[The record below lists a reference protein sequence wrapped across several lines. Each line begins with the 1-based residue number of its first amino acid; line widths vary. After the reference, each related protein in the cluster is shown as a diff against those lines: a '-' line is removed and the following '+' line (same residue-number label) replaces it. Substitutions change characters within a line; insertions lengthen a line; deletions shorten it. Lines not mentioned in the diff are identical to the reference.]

1 METVTIGQGGGRKL
15 TDNQKVE
22 IAIQKE
28 IRPTPTS
35 TNLNIAH
42 QFGVSKDLVNRIS
55 KDKLNEQQK
64 ALFEKRMRNLKYD
77 ALELTTN
84 AIAKANEL
92 VERAENASHLG
103 GVVAAMGK
111 ANEIY
116 RLETNQSTSNV
127 QVLDVAQIIN
137 KSLQTAAKL
146 HRADPSEPLPNR
158 AAIVENYAQ
167 LCARNGVEPDESLID
182 FSVIETVDNP

>member
-1 METVTIGQGGGRKL
+1 METASFEKLSKVRKL

-35 TNLNIAH
+35 TNINIAN

-127 QVLDVAQIIN
+127 AVLDVAQIIN

-158 AAIVENYAQ
+158 AEIVENYVQ

-182 FSVIETVDNP
+182 FSVIETE